1 MCSFN
6 IIKKIK
12 NKLSKINYYAQKRG
26 PDHTN
31 TKEIN
36 NITFIHNLLHI
47 TGKMTIQPFEKNN
60 IVCVFNGEIYNYK
73 KFGKY
78 DSDGQCLIDL
88 YEKYGIEFT
97 KLLDGEFA
105 IALIDFNKN
114 IILISTDIFSTKP
127 LFYCFYKANFMIS
140 SYEKCIELNKMKGIK
155 KLEANKTM
163 VFDLNSFKKL
173 DEIVLHT
180 FQLNQFKDNYDDW
193 NKAFT
198 NSIKKRA
205 SNLQRKL
212 FVSLSGGY
220 DSGAIC
226 CELNNQKI
234 KYNSYTV
241 NGKEDRKVLGERNK
255 INNTNSKNYDLNEN
269 IIEKYVEKNNTNCC
283 NYIRKVRENIDRAP
297 YEVLKDRASAGC
309 SFICENAR
317 KDGCIISLS
326 GQGADEI
333 YSDYGFNG
341 KTYTWHSCFG
351 GKYPDDLSKIF
362 PWESFFSGIG
372 QCLIMKEEIIGG
384 SHGIEQRY
392 PFLDKEVVQEF
403 LWLKPE
409 LKNKYYKAPI
419 HNYLTMNKYPF
430 KLNQKVGFNCLY

>member
-6 IIKKIK
+6 IIKKLK
-12 NKLSKINYYAQKRG
+12 YRLDKINYYAKKRG

-31 TKEIN
+31 VKEIN
-36 NITFIHNLLHI
+36 NITFVHNLLHI
-47 TGKMTIQPFEKNN
+47 TGKMKIQPFEKNN

-73 KFGKY
+73 KFGNY
-78 DSDGQCLIDL
+78 ESDGECLIDL
-88 YEKYGIEFT
+88 YLKYGSEFT

-105 IALIDFNKN
+105 IALIDFNKKT
-114 IILISTDIFSTKP
+114 ILISTDIFSTKP

-155 KLEANKTM
+155 KLEPNKTM
-163 VFDLNSFKKL
+163 IFDLDTFKKIEEHTIYSFK
-173 DEIVLHT
+173 
-180 FQLNQFKDNYDDW
+180 LNQFKDSFKDW
-193 NKAFT
+193 NTAFD
-198 NSIKKRA
+198 NAIKKRS
-205 SNLQRKL
+205 SNQQRKL

-226 CELNNQKI
+226 CSLNKLNFN
-234 KYNSYTV
+234 YNTYTV
-241 NGKEDRKVLGERNK
+241 NGGENKKILEQRNK
-255 INNTNSKNYDLNEN
+255 INKSISKNYDMNED
-269 IIEKYVEKNNTNCC
+269 IIKKYVDLNNKNCC
-283 NYIRKVRENIDRAP
+283 NYNRKVRENTNKDN
-297 YEVLKDRASAGC
+297 YEVLKDRASAGG
-309 SFICENAR
+309 SFICDNAR
-317 KDGCIISLS
+317 KDNCIISLS

-333 YSDYGFNG
+333 FSDYGFNG
-341 KTYTWHSCFG
+341 KKYTWHSCFG
-351 GKYPDDLSKIF
+351 GKYPDDLKKIF

-392 PFLDKEVVQEF
+392 PFLDKDVVQEF

-419 HNYLTMNKYPF
+419 HNYLTINKYPF
-430 KLNQKVGFNCLY
+430 IPNEKVGFNVLY